1 MTGWKIL
8 LKKTIFDPFKFY
20 FMKELETNDNGR
32 RDFIKTVALATVATA
47 ACGTLASS
55 CSSKVAANEKVK
67 LLSPDGE
74 IVEIDSSY
82 LNYQEH
88 LAIVS
93 KLEARQGIAG
103 KKFVMVVDLSR
114 CKDARKCISACQ
126 KWHYR
131 PEDREWLTVK
141 LMRDSENAPPYW
153 FPKQCFHCDN
163 PPCVKVCPVDAT
175 YKRQDG
181 LVLIDNERCIGCKFC
196 MAACPYSTRVFN
208 WNEPEMPF
216 DIQHAVSNPE
226 TNIPAKVGTVEKCD
240 FCPDR
245 ARVGLLPPCVEA
257 CPNGVFYF
265 GDENED
271 TVSNGDETL
280 GFKQLITDRAGY
292 RFMEELGTKPRVYY
306 LPPKDRQFPVERGY
320 ENLPENIK
328 ARYKDAMEGTEK

>member
-1 MTGWKIL
+1 
-8 LKKTIFDPFKFY
+8 
-20 FMKELETNDNGR
+20 MKQEEINDSGR
-32 RDFIKTVALATVATA
+32 RDFLRTAAVAAVAATA
-47 ACGTLASS
+47 CGSLACS
-55 CSSKVAANEKVK
+55 CSSKTPALTDKVK
-67 LLSPDGE
+67 LLSPEGE
-74 IVEIDSSY
+74 IVEIDSAY
-82 LNYQEH
+82 LNHQEH
-88 LAIVS
+88 LSILS
-93 KLEARQGIAG
+93 KLEAREGIAG

-114 CKDARKCISACQ
+114 CKNARKCVSACQ

-131 PEDREWLTVK
+131 PPEKEWLSVK
-141 LMRDSENAPPYW
+141 LMKDSDKAAPYW

-208 WNEPEMPF
+208 WDEP
-216 DIQHAVSNPE
+216 VLPE
-226 TNIPAKVGTVEKCD
+226 EIANQPYSAETGIPGKVGTVEKCD

-245 ARVGLLPPCVEA
+245 ARDGQLPPCVEA

-271 TVSNGDETL
+271 TVSNGDETV
-280 GFKQLITDRAGY
+280 GFKQLITDRAAY

-320 ENLPENIK
+320 ENLPDNLK
-328 ARYKDAMEGTEK
+328 DRFRYMMEPGAGGEK